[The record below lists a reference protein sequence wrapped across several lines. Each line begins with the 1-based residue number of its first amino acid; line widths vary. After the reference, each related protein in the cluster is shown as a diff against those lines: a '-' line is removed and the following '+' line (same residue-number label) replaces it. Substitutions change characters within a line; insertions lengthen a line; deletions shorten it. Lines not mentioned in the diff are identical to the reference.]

1 MSSSR
6 TSATHGAE
14 HMLHRKEINTAID
27 RTEVR
32 EARSNEAVLLVG
44 MEIAMGVL
52 VWMMKI
58 SERVVHPAIVS
69 V

>member
-1 MSSSR
+1 
-6 TSATHGAE
+6 
-14 HMLHRKEINTAID
+14 MLHRKEINTAID

-32 EARSNEAVLLVG
+32 EARSNEVVLLVG

-52 VWMMKI
+52 AWMMEI

>member
-6 TSATHGAE
+6 TSATRVAE

-27 RTEVR
+27 GTEVR
-32 EARSNEAVLLVG
+32 EARSKEVVLLVG

-52 VWMMKI
+52 VWMMEI